1 MAQKHTSPGKDAD
14 SKRFCDCSRSS
25 SVMLS
30 VRINRFVLAGVVV
43 GRGDGRYR
51 AYRCSVRK
59 RAKDWVSVPRA

>member
-43 GRGDGRYR
+43 GRGDGRHR
-51 AYRCSVRK
+51 AYR
-59 RAKDWVSVPRA
+59 